1 MRINKFIA
9 LNTKLSRR
17 KADQA
22 VKDGR
27 VVVDGKIPALNY
39 EVQQSDKV
47 IFDGQAINKQSSHT
61 TLIS

>member
-47 IFDGQAINKQSSHT
+47 IFDG
-61 TLIS
+61 